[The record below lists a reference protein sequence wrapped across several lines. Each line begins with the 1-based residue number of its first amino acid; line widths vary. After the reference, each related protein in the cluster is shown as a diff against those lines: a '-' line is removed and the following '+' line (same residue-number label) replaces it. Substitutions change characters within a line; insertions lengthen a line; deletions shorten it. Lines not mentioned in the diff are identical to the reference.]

1 MSDTHTKIF
10 PFGIPAKPLNGTDII
25 RHLIGDTVHGFI
37 SAFDIFE
44 RAIQLRGKANEEQVA
59 LCVQSVLINYH
70 WVDGEDLEAAQ
81 YDIERVLGV
90 SMAVF
95 PRE

>member
-10 PFGIPAKPLNGTDII
+10 PFGLPIKPLDGADII
-25 RHLIGDTVHGFI
+25 RHLIGNTVHGPV
-37 SAFDIFE
+37 SAFDVFE
-44 RAIQLRGKANEEQVA
+44 RASQLRGKANEEQVA
-59 LCVQSVLINYH
+59 LCVQSVLMNYH

-81 YDIERVLGV
+81 HDIERVLGV